1 MLLNLSFENS
11 IYIDQEERIEYKLR
25 KERIQIIS
33 FKKANRKRNNRIT
46 YIDLY
51 KHIIVKSIFVLIKQE
66 ISSTNPCE
74 NYFFIEDYT
83 FCKWNK
89 YNNLIGNRILQILK
103 TYPKK

>member
-11 IYIDQEERIEYKLR
+11 IYIDQEERIEYKFR

-46 YIDLY
+46 YIDLN

-66 ISSTNPCE
+66 ISSPNPCE
-74 NYFFIEDYT
+74 NYFFY
-83 FCKWNK
+83 
-89 YNNLIGNRILQILK
+89 
-103 TYPKK
+103 